1 MRAPSSVACLML
13 SLLLA
18 ACGGEPEA
26 GGAGGPGA
34 APPGGGVSVGA
45 TGPLVARVGPG
56 GVTVDDYVDQ
66 AIRNPAAASGA
77 LTPEA
82 QKEVLDALI
91 TEEALWQEAVQ
102 RGLYRDPKVRKIMVN
117 LLLREEIYA
126 KVSASDFS
134 PEQLQAYFEA
144 HKDEFVVPEKIQV
157 KRIFLR
163 VGPER
168 DQAAAMALANRLRQ
182 QIVAQPDTFKELAVE
197 HSDDPYKRRGGDLGY
212 LSAEGKPGIDQAVV
226 DAAFKLQV
234 GEVSQPF
241 EAAGGVN
248 IVTVAARR
256 ERVERTF
263 EQMKGSVLRKLKNE
277 RYKELT
283 DAYVAQVKGAFDVEV
298 DQAALAAIDL
308 EAARRTRMGAGP
320 EGEDAPAEEPF
331 EPEVDPDHEE
341 HP

>member
-1 MRAPSSVACLML
+1 MRISSILAF
-13 SLLLA
+13 LLLPVWISG
-18 ACGGEPEA
+18 CGGQPEA
-26 GGAGGPGA
+26 GGPGPQTAQG
-34 APPGGGVSVGA
+34 GGGVDVA
-45 TGPLVARVGPG
+45 AQGPLVARVGPG
-56 GVTVDDYVDQ
+56 GVTVDDYVEQ
-66 AIRNPAAASGA
+66 AIRNPAAAQGTLS
-77 LTPEA
+77 PEA
-82 QKEVLDALI
+82 QKEILDQLI
-91 TEEALWQEAVQ
+91 TEEALWQEAVK

-134 PEQLQAYFEA
+134 PEQLQAYFEQ
-144 HKDEFVVPEKIQV
+144 HKDEFIVPEKIQV

-163 VGPER
+163 VGPDR

-182 QIVAQPDTFKELAVE
+182 QIVQQPDTFKELAVE

-241 EAAGGVN
+241 DAAGGIN
-248 IVTVAARR
+248 LVTVAARR

-277 RYKELT
+277 KYKELT
-283 DAYVAQVKGAFDVEV
+283 DAYVAGVKGGFDVQV
-298 DQAALAAIDL
+298 DESVLAGVDL
-308 EAARRTRMGAGP
+308 DAARRARMGAGADGDP
-320 EGEDAPAEEPF
+320 GEVEEPF
-331 EPEVDPDHEE
+331 EPELEPGHEE
-341 HP
+341 TP